1 MFGGDASI
9 CMPRMIPLNFGEVA
23 LSLNVTTKTKKAVSG
38 RRETAVYLPQL
49 LVVQLTQ
56 ER

>member
-1 MFGGDASI
+1 MYAWSI
-9 CMPRMIPLNFGEVA
+9 GEVA
-23 LSLNVTTKTKKAVSG
+23 LILKMTTKAKKAVSG

-56 ER
+56 ERE